1 MSLFNNHSNKKI
13 ELIVNMGDKKTIYY
27 QDGSV
32 DEEVRS
38 SKRPS
43 FRVPNDDDLVDSR
56 SIDNTYFKMLTSDD
70 LADKRNKEGSYFRML
85 TSDDLADKR
94 NKEDSYFRMLTSD
107 DLVDKRSAEDSYFRM
122 PTGDDLA
129 DKRSAEDTYFRMLTS
144 DDLADKRNEEDT
156 KLSSSLKIL
165 NMLMLKSNS
174 SRYRDDCIKDIEEWL
189 RLRRENNI
197 LDNEYCEATYRL
209 REKSKDSDCFSQIG
223 TVTPLVDGVK
233 LGKYDYRI
241 TICNNED
248 ISYEDGSKFIEA
260 LKKKALELGVIC
272 GWKNYWE
279 ADAIILYCDLENLSS
294 TVNLLEELKKDPE
307 IYKIT
312 KKFNVRKMFGIGID
326 DDSYYFI
333 SMGTCDKTPNTKIK
347 STMGS
352 NAGGWKTFGGYMEE
366 LLNESLL
373 ELYNEGVD
381 ITPLKLYNLLVEKH
395 NRYGMLPGDDIIPLW
410 QNHYNYRVMR
420 DLEESIEKKRG
431 SRK

>member
-13 ELIVNMGDKKTIYY
+13 KLIVNMGDKKTIYY

-56 SIDNTYFKMLTSDD
+56 SIDNTYFRMPTSDD
-70 LADKRNKEGSYFRML
+70 LV
-85 TSDDLADKR
+85 DKR

-107 DLVDKRSAEDSYFRM
+107 DLVDKRNKEGS
-122 PTGDDLA
+122 
-129 DKRSAEDTYFRMLTS
+129 YFRMLTS
-144 DDLADKRNEEDT
+144 DDLVDKRSAEDT
-156 KLSSSLKIL
+156 KLSSSLKVL
-165 NMLMLKSNS
+165 DMLMLKSNS

-209 REKSKDSDCFSQIG
+209 RDRSEDSDRFLYID
-223 TVTPLVDGVK
+223 TVTPLIDGVK

-241 TICNNED
+241 TICNNKD

-333 SMGTCDKTPNTKIK
+333 SMGTCDKTSNIKIK

-395 NRYGMLPGDDIIPLW
+395 NKYGMMPGDDIIPLW

-420 DLEESIEKKRG
+420 DLEESVEKKRG